1 MTEPARIGRGRL
13 GPPRPVGNKPH
24 TDGGTSNT
32 RHRYRGEIGREEP
45 VQAFESFQLHLATLL
60 EVDSRAGDKV
70 VHHVEHQDFVAE
82 GMAGDARRI
91 VWTPIRTR
99 IGGELSANA
108 LPISRWIAC
117 AHATPRRALEN
128 ASIDPRLC
136 LDDRAAVLRGGS
148 SMMALCLP
156 RTSTWG
162 CGNDQCTRTTLRSG
176 RLSYFAD
183 PRS

>member
-1 MTEPARIGRGRL
+1 
-13 GPPRPVGNKPH
+13 
-24 TDGGTSNT
+24 
-32 RHRYRGEIGREEP
+32 
-45 VQAFESFQLHLATLL
+45 L

-128 ASIDPRLC
+128 ASIDPRPVSRRPC
-136 LDDRAAVLRGGS
+136 RRA
-148 SMMALCLP
+148 P
-156 RTSTWG
+156 RWLL
-162 CGNDQCTRTTLRSG
+162 NDGVVSAQDIDVGLWQ
-176 RLSYFAD
+176 
-183 PRS
+183 